1 MITLIEIGHMIRQ
14 VVIKRKCIYIV
25 YTHICTCY
33 FKGSYSACKLWLVR
47 KKCVYNILVS
57 VYDWLCENDIKS
69 STTYYFNK
77 SWKITYLLGN
87 SENQKYYFLFFFNFF
102 NMIGISWFTCK
113 GQVTCT
119 LASNMLL
126 LICAFNINLFLQA
139 LQRYHKQANTN
150 HAEGLPIRI
159 NK

>member
-1 MITLIEIGHMIRQ
+1 MIGYVKMILSHQRLITSINHEKLHIYW
-14 VVIKRKCIYIV
+14 VIVKIK
-25 YTHICTCY
+25 
-33 FKGSYSACKLWLVR
+33 
-47 KKCVYNILVS
+47 NIIFS
-57 VYDWLCENDIKS
+57 
-69 STTYYFNK
+69 
-77 SWKITYLLGN
+77 
-87 SENQKYYFLFFFNFF
+87 FFFNFF